1 MRATG
6 GGVTVLVRKSC
17 GLVNI
22 TLQQLPSLLQRTAY
36 ALTLGPGKVR
46 NHLRQQ
52 GDGDIKEASALLP
65 LGRSP
70 GSQVG
75 CPQESGGYGSFCS
88 YHFSPFKKSTPFPGS
103 SIPGSLRVTFSLLQ
117 LSLGRSS
124 PAWSPI
130 CGKTKL
136 GFAYVLEKPW
146 AGSYRRSI

>member
-6 GGVTVLVRKSC
+6 GGITVMVRKSC

-22 TLQQLPSLLQRTAY
+22 TLRQLSSLLQRTAY
-36 ALTLGPGKVR
+36 ALTLGPGKVQ

-52 GDGDIKEASALLP
+52 GDGDSKAAAALLP
-65 LGRSP
+65 LCLGRSL

-75 CPQESGGYGSFCS
+75 CPQEPGGYGSFCS

-130 CGKTKL
+130 CGTTKL
-136 GFAYVLEKPW
+136 GFAYVLEKP
-146 AGSYRRSI
+146 